1 MYSKGCLMIVVIA
14 SLLQMVVDGFSTGAA
29 GCGPAPSVSGVHLQA
44 SATKTVANY
53 QWSTSLKPV
62 NFKVG
67 DTVVAEGGSFTV
79 KALQNTEIKV
89 VGINGNAG
97 IKGVLFRL
105 SAGSEYD
112 LTGAILPG
120 ESTKSAGACKS
131 PIVGVT
137 HIAANDKPEVS
148 AILKL
153 PNKVGQIKLDVTAVF
168 FNSDTVSQYTNATF
182 TIDVT
187 GCKFVTTGGFF
198 ARLFGR
204 GKRVCK

>member
-1 MYSKGCLMIVVIA
+1 
-14 SLLQMVVDGFSTGAA
+14 
-29 GCGPAPSVSGVHLQA
+29 
-44 SATKTVANY
+44 
-53 QWSTSLKPV
+53 LKPV

-79 KALQNTEIKV
+79 KAQQDTEIKV
-89 VGINGNAG
+89 VGINGNVG

-105 SAGSEYD
+105 SAGSDYD
-112 LTGAILPG
+112 TTGSILTGAILPG
-120 ESTKSAGACKS
+120 ESTKSAGACKL
-131 PIVGVT
+131 PVVGVT

-153 PNKVGQIKLDVTAVF
+153 PNKVGKINLDVTAVF

-187 GCKFVTTGGFF
+187 ACKVTTTGGFF

-204 GKRVCK
+204 GKKVCK